1 MTLTTADIP
10 VEDLRHRSLRWAR
23 ECYEW
28 AKVPLLPSGE
38 RVGRAYDVVG
48 PQNLFGEDSLFINL
62 GYWRDNPATLDEA
75 SRDLARLVGREAELG
90 PGDTQLDVGF
100 GYGDQDFL
108 WAKEFG
114 PAQIVGV
121 NIAVEQIEIASK
133 RADELG
139 LSDRIRYEYGSAIAL
154 PRPAESCTKVT
165 ALESA
170 FHFPSY
176 PRFFA
181 EAHRVLQ
188 PGGMLVTADIVPRTN
203 NAAKAMV
210 QLTDRPGVRRMPG
223 AVRDRDFFD
232 IHRYRQAL
240 VAAGFTDVTVYSIRR
255 HVYAPLADYLSKRLR
270 DPDMRRVNPAL
281 RLAFSRPGLT
291 LWGPWADYIIAKGT
305 KPEGIDAASTTPTR

>member
-10 VEDLRHRSLRWAR
+10 VEDLRHRSRRWAK

-38 RVGRAYDVVG
+38 RVGRVYDVVG

-62 GYWRDNPATLDEA
+62 GYWRDHPATLDEA
-75 SRDLARLVGREAELG
+75 SKDLARLVAREAELG
-90 PGDTQLDVGF
+90 PDDIQLDVGF

-108 WAKEFG
+108 WAEEFQ
-114 PAQIVGV
+114 PKQIIGV
-121 NIAVEQIEIASK
+121 NIAVEQIEIASR
-133 RADELG
+133 RAAELG
-139 LSDRIRYEYGSAIAL
+139 LAHRIRYEYGSAIDL
-154 PRPAESCTKVT
+154 PRENESCTKVT

-176 PRFFA
+176 TKFFA

-188 PGGMLVTADIVPRTN
+188 PGGKLVTADIVPRTN
-203 NAAKAMV
+203 RASKAIV
-210 QLTDRPGVRRMPG
+210 QLSDHPNLRRLPRTRHE
-223 AVRDRDFFD
+223 RDYFD
-232 IHRYRQAL
+232 IHHYRQAL
-240 VAAGFTDVTVYSIRR
+240 TDTGFHDVLTYSIRR
-255 HVYAPLADYLSKRLR
+255 DVYAPLANYLTKRLR

-291 LWGPWADYIIAKGT
+291 LWGPWADYIIAVAT
-305 KPEGIDAASTTPTR
+305 KPS